1 MKNMR
6 RTRRQVYDVIDG
18 ERDYQE
24 RETADPL
31 RLDMVEDFDMSKALL
46 AITHITGQALKVWYN
61 ESEANDYQGT
71 MEYIRKIAAIGVQM
85 GERYSMPLR
94 TKSRT

>member
-6 RTRRQVYDVIDG
+6 RTREQVYEVIDG

-24 RETADPL
+24 RETANPL

-46 AITHITGQALKVWYN
+46 AIKHITDQAVEVWYD
-61 ESEANDYQGT
+61 ESEETDYQLT
-71 MEYIRKIAAIGVQM
+71 MGYLRKITAIGVQM
-85 GERYSMPLR
+85 GERYVMPDR
-94 TKSRT
+94 KS